1 MDKFFVNIKIRSLIA
16 IYFGILLLLAVI
28 SELQFV
34 KATNI
39 LDDNMALLLCN
50 LTIVLWILFRMIKS
64 KFNIKEKIADLR
76 NDLKIKDIILSFFIN
91 IALTIGIFGTVVYIT
106 ATLWPSAMSNLFNE
120 INGTEVYTAYSTI
133 VYTIS
138 AAFVAPFAE
147 EFMFR
152 GVILNRLK
160 IKFGVKKAI
169 IISSILF
176 GLMHFEL
183 AILPG
188 IVFGIC
194 MAVVYLKTKNI
205 FVPIAIHLINNLIA
219 SLGQIISFFMSSEGT
234 SQASNITINDV
245 NFIWLIVGI
254 IALIAAIVMSYYFF
268 KINKSEIS
276 ANI

>member
-50 LTIVLWILFRMIKS
+50 LTIVLWILFRMIKL

-76 NDLKIKDIILSFFIN
+76 SDLKIKDIILSFFIN
-91 IALTIGIFGTVVYIT
+91 IALTIGILGTVVYIT

-120 INGTEVYTAYSTI
+120 INGTEVDTAYSTI

-205 FVPIAIHLINNLIA
+205 FVPVAIHLVNNVIA
-219 SLGQIISFFMSSEGT
+219 SSGQIISFFMSSEGT
-234 SQASNITINDV
+234 SQSSNITINDV

-268 KINKSEIS
+268 KINKSEIAAS
-276 ANI
+276 R